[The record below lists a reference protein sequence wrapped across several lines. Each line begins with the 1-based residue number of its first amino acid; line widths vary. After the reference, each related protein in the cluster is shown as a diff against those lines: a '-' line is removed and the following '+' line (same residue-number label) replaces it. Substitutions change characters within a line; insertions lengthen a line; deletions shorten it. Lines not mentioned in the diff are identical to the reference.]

1 MSARSLF
8 KADQRIGPCWMPA
21 WLRST
26 FTFAASLVLAVAPL
40 AAAEKVELPPAAIAQ
55 IQALIAEKEARTP
68 AQKKI
73 DSQLLYAA
81 RRAGRRPIA
90 NGVATL
96 ETDVQVDSD
105 GMVEVEIR
113 ARMGRGIEA
122 LVREAGGKVI
132 RSFDFADAIEALVP
146 IARLEEIAADNE
158 VRFIRP
164 KALAMTQRESQEDGR
179 KWPPRKSKLEWL
191 KRALSE
197 RMAKVAEQDLAQ
209 SASSEDAPP
218 GEVIPTVGSRTSQGD
233 ATHRA
238 NTVRS
243 QLGVNGGGICVGVI
257 SDSFNSLGAAGADVA
272 NGDLPGPANPNGHLA
287 PVGLAGSGDYAGG
300 SDEGRAMLQIVHDL
314 APGARLYF
322 ATAFGSIADFA
333 NNIRALRGIAAN
345 PGTFGNVSPKC
356 DILVDD
362 VYYFVE
368 TGLHDGQSAPSDTNM
383 AIVNQAVNDV
393 VADGALYFSS
403 IGNSGSAAQGTAA
416 AWEGD
421 FVGIGGVPLP
431 GLGTGDALRWNGAD
445 VGNTLT
451 AVNGPVTMQWS
462 DPIGAS
468 SNDYDLFLLD
478 NALANVV
485 ATSTN
490 LQNGTQDPYEEVS
503 TSGAGAGSRL
513 VVVRRAGAAARFISL
528 TANRGRLQYATSG
541 QARGHAAVPAAFG
554 VAATPAATSFGPPTP
569 NGPYPNAFVASNQV
583 ERFSSDGP
591 RRSFFN
597 ASGTAITPGNFL
609 AGTGGGALRQKPDFT
624 AADGVDTTLP
634 PGSGLN
640 PFYGTSASA
649 PHAAAIA
656 ALIRQMRPSA
666 TQGQVAA
673 YLASTAL
680 DIMGAG
686 SDFTSGAG
694 IVQAIPAAL
703 AAAPPEAFV
712 LPTTVTVTPT
722 GGNALIEPNE
732 CNQLTL
738 GLANAGNVSATAVS
752 NTLATSTPGVA
763 IAVPTSAY
771 PSLPALGG
779 AGNNFTP
786 FQVTTSRSLAC
797 ATVASF
803 SQTITYSGGA
813 SPRVYNFTLPI
824 GNPSNYQ
831 FSAGTG
837 ASFPGGATGPIATS
851 PNNDDGIGSIVVPA
865 GFDFKVYD
873 RTIAGGSTLRAST
886 NGNLQMVA
894 SGGDNGFINTALPA
908 SGFGS
913 NVPALMP
920 FWDDVVLD
928 TSGGGIYTNLVGTAP
943 HRQFIVEWRGRRFGT
958 GSTPINFG
966 IVFNEGS
973 SAIEYRYP
981 LIDTSVSATVGIQ
994 ASNAGRQFTQYAFQ
1008 ENTVTSGTVLTGTL
1022 APGCTIGPAQCSAPL
1037 FADVPPGSWAA
1048 LAINSIYNNIPRIT
1062 NGCALAPLRY
1072 CPLDPVTR
1080 EQMAAFIIRAIE
1092 GKPAAN
1098 LCDSGSPFADVPP
1111 TSPFCR
1117 YIARLAARG
1126 ITSGCGSGNFC
1137 PKQALYR
1144 NQIAALLIRS
1154 LEGEPAG
1161 NLCDSGSPFT
1171 DVPPASGY
1179 CRYIKRLA
1187 ELGITK
1193 GCGPGLYCP
1202 TGIVARDAMAVFL
1215 GRAFLGL

>member
-8 KADQRIGPCWMPA
+8 KAGQYVGLRWMA
-21 WLRST
+21 ARLRSAT
-26 FTFAASLVLAVAPL
+26 AFAASLVLAVAPL
-40 AAAEKVELPPAAIAQ
+40 AAAEKVELPPTAIAQ

-68 AQKKI
+68 AQKRI

-81 RRAGRRPIA
+81 RKASARPIA

-96 ETDVQVDSD
+96 ETDVRVDPN

-113 ARMGRGIEA
+113 AKADRGVEA
-122 LVREAGGKVI
+122 LVRKVGGKVT

-164 KALAMTQRESQEDGR
+164 KAQATTQREGKEDAR
-179 KWPPRKSKLEWL
+179 KRPQRQSKLEWL
-191 KRALSE
+191 KQALSK
-197 RMAKVAEQDLAQ
+197 RVAKVAEQDQ
-209 SASSEDAPP
+209 SESAASEDVLP
-218 GEVIPTVGSRTSQGD
+218 GEAIPAIGSRSSQGD
-233 ATHRA
+233 VTHRA

-243 QLGVNGGGICVGVI
+243 QLGVNGGGVCVGVI
-257 SDSFNSLGAAGADVA
+257 SDSFNSLGAAVVDVV
-272 NGDLPGPANPNGHLA
+272 NGDLPGPDNPNGYLT
-287 PVGLAGSGDYAGG
+287 PVGLAGSGDFFGG

-322 ATAFGSIADFA
+322 ATAFNSITDFA

-368 TGLHDGQSAPSDTNM
+368 TGLHDGQSAPSDANM

-403 IGNSGSAAQGTAA
+403 IGNSGSVAQGTAA

-421 FVGIGGVPLP
+421 FVGTGGVPLP

-468 SNDYDLFLLD
+468 TNDYDLFLLD

-490 LQNGTQDPYEEVS
+490 VQNGTQDPYEELS
-503 TSGAGAGSRL
+503 TSNAGAGSRL

-528 TANRGRLQYATSG
+528 TANRGRLQYATAG

-554 VAATPAATSFGPPTP
+554 VAATPATTSFGPPTP
-569 NGPYPNAFVASNQV
+569 NGPYPNPFVASNQV

-597 ASGTAITPGNFL
+597 ANGTAITPGNFL
-609 AGTGGGALRQKPDFT
+609 AGSGGGALRQKPDFT

-634 PGSGLN
+634 SSSGLN

-656 ALIRQMRPSA
+656 ALIRQMRPA
-666 TQGQVAA
+666 AAQGQIAA
-673 YLASTAL
+673 YLTSTAL

-686 SDFTSGAG
+686 IDVTSGAG
-694 IVQAIPAAL
+694 IVQALPAAL
-703 AAAPPEAFV
+703 AAAPAEAFV
-712 LPTTVTVTPT
+712 VPTTVAVTPT

-738 GLANAGNVSATAVS
+738 GLANAGNVAATVVS

-771 PSLPALGG
+771 PNLPALGG

-786 FQVTTSRSLAC
+786 FQVSTSRSLAC
-797 ATVASF
+797 ATVANF
-803 SQTITYSGGA
+803 SQTITYAGGA

-824 GNPSNYQ
+824 GKPNNYQ

-837 ASFPGGATGPIATS
+837 ASFAGGATGPIAIS
-851 PNNDDGIGSIVVPA
+851 PNNDDGLGSIVVPA
-865 GFDFKVYD
+865 GFNFKVYD
-873 RTIAGGSTLRAST
+873 TTVAGGSTLRAST
-886 NGNLQMVA
+886 NGNLQIIA
-894 SGGDNGFINTALPA
+894 SGGDNAFFNTALPA

-913 NVPALMP
+913 NVPVLMP
-920 FWDDVVLD
+920 FWDDLVLD

-958 GSTPINFG
+958 GTTPINFG

-973 SAIEYRYP
+973 NGIEYRYP
-981 LIDTSVSATVGIQ
+981 LIDSSVSATVGIQ
-994 ASNAGRQFTQYAFQ
+994 ASNAGLQFTQYAF
-1008 ENTVTSGTVLTGTL
+1008 EESTVTSGTVLTGTL

-1037 FADVPPGSWAA
+1037 FADVPAGSWAA
-1048 LAINSIYNNIPRIT
+1048 LSINSIYNNIPRIT
-1062 NGCALAPLRY
+1062 NGCAVAPLRY

-1092 GKPAAN
+1092 GEPAAN
-1098 LCDSGSPFADVPP
+1098 LCGSGSPFADVPT
-1111 TSPFCR
+1111 TSLFCG
-1117 YIARLAARG
+1117 YIKRLAARG
-1126 ITSGCGSGNFC
+1126 ITTGCGSGNFC
-1137 PKQALYR
+1137 PKQAVNR
-1144 NQIAALLIRS
+1144 NQIAVLLIRS

-1161 NLCDSGSPFT
+1161 DLCDSGSPFT
-1171 DVPPASGY
+1171 DVPPTSGY

-1202 TGIVARDAMAVFL
+1202 TAIVARDAMAVFL